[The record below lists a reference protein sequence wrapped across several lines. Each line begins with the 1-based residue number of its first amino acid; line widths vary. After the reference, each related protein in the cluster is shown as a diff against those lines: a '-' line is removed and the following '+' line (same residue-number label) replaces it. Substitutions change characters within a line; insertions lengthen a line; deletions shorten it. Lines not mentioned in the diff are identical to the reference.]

1 MVLQSVFISSL
12 YRYLSDLQLAYNYSQ
27 TLINDFYISTL
38 EILESDWLIS
48 DLTIS
53 DRRSIEMASI
63 RQLII
68 PHLIMRLHFALYES
82 GSIIP
87 R

>member
-1 MVLQSVFISSL
+1 MISFLRHNSTNSSL
-12 YRYLSDLQLAYNYSQ
+12 SLCQ
-27 TLINDFYISTL
+27 TLINEFYTSTL
-38 EILESDWLIS
+38 DILESDWLIS

-53 DRRSIEMASI
+53 DRRSTEMAAI

-87 R
+87 RYVTLAKSK